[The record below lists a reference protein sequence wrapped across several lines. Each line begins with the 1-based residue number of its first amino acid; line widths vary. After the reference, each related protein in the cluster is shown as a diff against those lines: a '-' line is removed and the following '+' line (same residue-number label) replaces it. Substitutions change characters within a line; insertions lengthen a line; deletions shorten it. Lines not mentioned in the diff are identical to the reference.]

1 MLKITKEGKT
11 ITVTKGAFKE
21 VYSHCGWV
29 EVPENVATPAEK
41 SYVASQRVSDSESVT
56 TPKNSNSENY
66 TPSDKDVLEGMS
78 DEELR
83 QYASLLGIKLKE
95 LKGREALMKAIL
107 EREV

>member
-1 MLKITKEGKT
+1 MLKITQGAKLL
-11 ITVTKGAFKE
+11 TVTKGAFKE
-21 VYSHCGWV
+21 VYSPCGWV
-29 EVPENVATPAEK
+29 EVSENVATPSERPAE
-41 SYVASQRVSDSESVT
+41 AFQGVSDSKH
-56 TPKNSNSENY
+56 TPTVQKASNEAY